1 MAEKASKK
9 KVSKKKTTRKKTS
22 RKPASKIT
30 AEQAKKEIK
39 TNAEKA
45 KKEIINEFN
54 KVASELGIESIRVAT
69 TDGVKKA
76 NVPIATYSDS
86 PSDRVGRNPDPQSE
100 QRAKEVL
107 AIVKY
112 YREQIKTKSS
122 LIEALE
128 LENEALRKRV
138 EVLKG
143 SVENFENSIDEH
155 LVTIAE
161 ERVLGEDDLVNSLTS
176 LFYYPKSNSDKQPPL
191 DKKIFG
197 VY

>member
-30 AEQAKKEIK
+30 AEQ
-39 TNAEKA
+39 A